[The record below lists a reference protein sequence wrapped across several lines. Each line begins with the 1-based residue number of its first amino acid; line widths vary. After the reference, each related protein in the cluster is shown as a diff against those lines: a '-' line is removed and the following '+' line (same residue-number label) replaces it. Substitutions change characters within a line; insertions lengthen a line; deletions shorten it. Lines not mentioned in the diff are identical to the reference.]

1 MQPPPS
7 ILLDPQDWYCA
18 TWRNLPPLK
27 RPEPA
32 PFDREDAL
40 ARLSKVPANGG
51 YTWNWSRARLAESL
65 SREEAHFW
73 LLAMA
78 TATASGGLQGL
89 LRKLE
94 KETCSGEVTRK
105 EVAGWLKRS
114 HHAREPEL
122 VLPLAHLFG
131 LDELV
136 ELILAVAKHDDYQAM
151 DLIAGFRRY
160 VLPYATPEEL
170 APLRERFRGTCNP
183 AAAATSLFTHDFYFA
198 ALLGLSDLVLD
209 LVERW
214 QAADYATAGWY
225 GRGGNA
231 GVYLLL
237 FGLGSPEMVQDQLR
251 RLKHRLETPSHGRAW
266 LAHTEDRA
274 LEILQSS
281 IQALKNK
288 AEAEALI
295 RVLGLVR
302 AANVVPP
309 MLELVLKSRDP
320 RTARQWLER
329 HPEVSL
335 PALVPIAQGRSKAAA
350 IAVDLLRGFYH
361 DSRAEEVEAL
371 ISAQEPAAAA
381 RLRAALGVTE
391 AADAPTIGVEEMPL
405 WLQQGLSAVEP
416 ANKRAKPWVSAR
428 DVPALEVAGRRLS
441 EEQMEAVLRALQAST
456 PEEPHLLVRGLRSQL
471 DRLSLDA
478 FALALFEYW
487 QRDGM
492 PGKQNWVMTTLGLF
506 GSDGAALK
514 LGPLV
519 RTWREGSQHARV
531 QVGLKTLRAIGTDAA
546 LMQLFNHLNQ
556 PRYESLQKGAR
567 EHLEEIAKERGL
579 TMEQLED
586 HAVSDCGLDATGGR
600 TFDFGPRQFR
610 VVLGPDLKPMVRD
623 ADGKVRPDLPKPN
636 SRDDPALAD
645 SAVGE
650 WKLLKK
656 LLGEVLKAQAARLEQ
671 AMVTERRWSRE
682 DWEKLILRHP
692 LMTNLARLLVW
703 GGYSV
708 DGTRTALF
716 RVTEDLTCADVEDA
730 PFDPAPL
737 AQVGIVHPLRMTEAE
752 KTAWG
757 ELLGDYEITPPFPQI
772 GRPVHSLAEAERKGV
787 MICRFNTGRVMAASL
802 VGALDRLGWLRG
814 SPGGNALY
822 TEHLRFFY
830 AADLTAVVRYEPG
843 VNMGNPLYSEPQ
855 TLEGCFFLRGIQ
867 RYVFSYLR
875 NDTVPLA
882 EVDPLVLSEV
892 LADLTRATAAG
903 A

>member
-1 MQPPPS
+1 MQLPS
-7 ILLDPQDWYCA
+7 TVNLDPQDWYCA
-18 TWRNLPPLK
+18 TWRQLPPLK

-32 PFDREDAL
+32 PFDRDDAL
-40 ARLSKVPANGG
+40 ARLAKVPSNEG
-51 YTWNWSRARLAESL
+51 YTWNWSRARISESL

-78 TATASGGLQGL
+78 TATASGGLKGL

-94 KETCSGEVTRK
+94 KEACTGEVVRK
-105 EVAGWLKRS
+105 EVTGWLKRS

-122 VLPLAHLFG
+122 ILPLAGLFT
-131 LDELV
+131 LDEV
-136 ELILAVAKHDDYQAM
+136 VDLILAAAKHDDYLALE
-151 DLIAGFRRY
+151 LIAGFRRY

-170 APLRERFRGTCNP
+170 QPLRERFRGSCNP
-183 AAAATSLFTHDFYFA
+183 AASAASLFTHDFYFA

-237 FGLGSPEMVQDQLR
+237 FGLGSPEQVQEQLR
-251 RLKHRLETPSHGRAW
+251 RLKLRLETPAHGRAW

-274 LEILQSS
+274 LETLQSG

-288 AEAEALI
+288 AEAEALT

-302 AANVVPP
+302 TANVVPP

-320 RTARQWLER
+320 RTARLWLER

-350 IAVDLLRGFYH
+350 VALDLLRGFHH
-361 DSRAEEVEAL
+361 DGRAPEIEALLAAEE
-371 ISAQEPAAAA
+371 SAAAE
-381 RLRAALGVTE
+381 RLRAALGATE
-391 AADAPTIGVEEMPL
+391 TAETPTLSTEEMPL

-416 ANKRAKPWVSAR
+416 ASKRAKPWISAR
-428 DVPALEVAGRRLS
+428 DVPVLEVNGQRLS

-456 PEEPHLLVRGLRSQL
+456 PEEPHLLVRGLRSHL

-492 PGKQNWVMTTLGLF
+492 PGKQNWVMTTLGLL

-519 RTWREGSQHARV
+519 RTWREGQQHARV
-531 QVGLKTLRAIGTDAA
+531 HLGLKTLRAIGTDAA
-546 LMQLFNHLNQ
+546 LMQLFNHMNQ

-636 SRDDPALAD
+636 SKDDPALAEA
-645 SAVGE
+645 AVGE

-703 GGYSV
+703 GGYAA

-716 RVTEDLTCADVEDA
+716 RVTEDLTCADAEDT

-737 AQVGIVHPLRMTEAE
+737 AQVGIVHPLRMTDAE

-772 GRPVHSLAEAERKGV
+772 GRPVYTLTDAERKDTR
-787 MICRFNTGRVMAASL
+787 INRFNSGKVMAASL

-814 SPGGNALY
+814 SPAGDALY
-822 TEHLRFFY
+822 NEHLRFFY
-830 AADLTAVVRYEPG
+830 ATDLTAVVQYEPG

-855 TLEGCFFLRGIQ
+855 KLEGCYFLRGIQ
-867 RYVFSYLR
+867 RYVFSYVQKE
-875 NDTVPLA
+875 TVPLA

-892 LADLTRATAAG
+892 LADLTRATAAS